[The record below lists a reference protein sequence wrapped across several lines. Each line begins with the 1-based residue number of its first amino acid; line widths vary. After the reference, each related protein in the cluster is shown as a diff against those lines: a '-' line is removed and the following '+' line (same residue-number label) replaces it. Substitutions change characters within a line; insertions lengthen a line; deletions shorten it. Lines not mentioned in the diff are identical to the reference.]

1 MNKPTYSITGISQE
15 HGLGKNRKV
24 TFKIYESNPP
34 MIGTYYYSRKLG
46 CGVYVMDVKKVIKEL
61 KG

>member
-15 HGLGKNRKV
+15 HGLGKNRRV

-46 CGVYVMDVKKVIKEL
+46 CGVYVMDVKKL
-61 KG
+61 